1 MKQEKKLMAINE
13 KCQVDKLSTN
23 ELTNTLLGSGSGS
36 GSGSGVE
43 PGKTSQTASS
53 QATANL
59 SFGSGFPQV
68 TVNCSINV
76 DVTCTTTTSGDTYFT
91 VDKAVLVAGFPTR
104 NDVVIS
110 ENEQGEQ
117 VATKY
122 TVVSGY
128 ASSVQETGLG
138 SYIMG
143 TANMPVTLITEIVD
157 VDDYNDVK
165 QIVSVENKN
174 VLISYNCQVNN
185 TVGSSTISNFTVSCN
200 LSS

>member
-23 ELTNTLLGSGSGS
+23 ELTNTLLGS